1 MKLRWSFLIFTIFSM
16 QLLANESNSKTKT
29 TISKNISFKN
39 IMVSLNPYHSID
51 EALSEEHLIN
61 WDQEHDKVDAVTD
74 AFSASELQLHFN
86 LLGKKLKILPYQPDS
101 IGKTIVLIDENLFK
115 KHHSK
120 LASKTIFNEL
130 GEQGFAIVVE
140 KKALYIVA
148 KTRIGRLYG
157 AYEFLKEMGFSWYNP
172 KEIII
177 PKKIKPYLK
186 SYETLKTPK
195 ILLRGFWTVS
205 ENNLPKEY
213 ALWLARNKFNLTGKV
228 EKNLAK
234 KLGLKIW
241 GGGHEIIQEEFSKKE
256 LFSKY
261 PEWYILNKNKRHPV
275 SMKVNYVNPS
285 FANKDGAD
293 YFSEQLIKRLNE
305 GDLKNIDVLNIWPA
319 DKKRFLKDE
328 SEIAQD
334 LGNFSDTLLH
344 FYLIIANNLQQAY
357 EHNKL
362 SRRVTLAGI
371 SYHQTLMPPTNKK
384 IIKELETKN
393 YLHLFYP
400 STRDWTFALNTNK
413 DLSPTN
419 FNLSKAI
426 NSWKEVSDF
435 TFGFVD
441 YNHKSNYY
449 GIAITNH
456 TNLAL
461 DFDYYFPE
469 EGGLYAY
476 MHPIKNNPGPFEL
489 TNTLISEMLWQQPS
503 DQNEHLQAKTTTRY
517 FNSKYGKWS
526 NEWNDIYNKMMLAV
540 SNSKH
545 IFERGSLSS
554 VLFQK
559 VYWAKPP
566 FKDEQA
572 IALIESF
579 KEGGLQHLPDG
590 YTNKMDELG
599 SSKFIGLNESLATQQ
614 RLRKKW
620 NSISKNVKN
629 QTIQKRMINDI
640 EWFETSL
647 KRYELM
653 SLCVDFS
660 MAEYQN
666 KDAGDIKTAI
676 KAKIDSLYQAKPTH
690 DVFSNDHKGA
700 FLKTVEKFIAGELR

>member
-1 MKLRWSFLIFTIFSM
+1 MKLSWSFLIFAIVSM
-16 QLLANESNSKTKT
+16 QLFAHEKNSETSA
-29 TISKNISFKN
+29 IVSKNIGFKN
-39 IMVSLNPYHSID
+39 IMVSLNPYQSIGDALND
-51 EALSEEHLIN
+51 EDLIN
-61 WDQEHDKVDAVTD
+61 WDQEHDKAEAITD

-86 LLGKKLKILPYQPDS
+86 LLGKRVKIIPYRTES
-101 IGKTIVLIDENLFK
+101 IGKTIVLIDKDLFK
-115 KHHSK
+115 KNHPN
-120 LASKTIFNEL
+120 LASKADLKEL
-130 GEQGFAIVVE
+130 GNQGFVIVVE
-140 KKALYIVA
+140 KKALFIVA
-148 KTRIGRLYG
+148 NTRIGRLYG
-157 AYEFLKEMGFSWYNP
+157 AYELLNNMGFSWYNP
-172 KEIII
+172 KETIV
-177 PKKIKPYLK
+177 PKKINPHLK
-186 SYETLKTPK
+186 VYETINTPK
-195 ILLRGFWTVS
+195 VLLRGFWTVS
-205 ENNLPKEY
+205 ESNLPEEY
-213 ALWLARNKFNLTGKV
+213 AVWLVRNKFNLTGKV
-228 EKNLAK
+228 EKHIAK

-256 LFSKY
+256 LFEKH
-261 PEWYILNKNKRHPV
+261 PDWYILNKNNRHPV
-275 SMKVNYVNPS
+275 SMKVNYINPS
-285 FANKDGAD
+285 FSNKEGAD
-293 YFSEQLIKRLNE
+293 YFSEQLIKRLND

-328 SEIAQD
+328 NEAATA
-334 LGNFSDTLLH
+334 LGNFTDTLLH
-344 FYLIIANNLQQAY
+344 FYLIIANNLEEAY
-357 EHNKL
+357 KNNSL

-384 IIKELETKN
+384 IINQLEVQN

-400 STRDWTFALNTNK
+400 STRDWTFALNSNN

-456 TNLAL
+456 TNLAA
-461 DFDYYFPE
+461 DFNYYFQE
-469 EGGLYAY
+469 ENGLYAY

-489 TNTLISEMLWQQPS
+489 TNALISEMLWLKP
-503 DQNEHLQAKTTTRY
+503 DEQNEHLQAKTTSRY
-517 FNSKYGKWS
+517 FDSKYGKWS
-526 NEWNDIYNKMMLAV
+526 SEWNDIYNKMMTAV

-579 KEGGLQHLPDG
+579 KKGGLQHLPDG
-590 YTNKMDELG
+590 YTNKMDKLG
-599 SSKFIGLNESLATQQ
+599 SSKFIGLNESLDIQ
-614 RLRKKW
+614 RNLKKRW
-620 NSISKNVKN
+620 TSILQNVKN
-629 QTIQKRMINDI
+629 PKIQKRMLNDI

-653 SLCVDFS
+653 SLCIEFS

-666 KDAGDIKTAI
+666 QDSDNIKTAI

-700 FLKTVEKFIAGELR
+700 FLKTVENFINGVLR

>member
-1 MKLRWSFLIFTIFSM
+1 MTLYGYDEKNGNNSFFGKLG
-16 QLLANESNSKTKT
+16 
-29 TISKNISFKN
+29 FKN
-39 IMVSLNPYHSID
+39 IMVSLGPY
-51 EALSEEHLIN
+51 ETFNVALNEEQIIN
-61 WDQEHDKVDAVTD
+61 WNQEYGKAEAITD
-74 AFSASELQLHFN
+74 AFSAGELQLHFK
-86 LLGKKLKILPYQPDS
+86 LLGRKLKILPYQPES
-101 IGKTIVLIDENLFK
+101 ITKTIVLIDETVFRKNHPNLAIGINFN
-115 KHHSK
+115 K
-120 LASKTIFNEL
+120 LGN
-130 GEQGFAIVVE
+130 QGFAIIVE
-140 KKALYIVA
+140 KKALFIVA
-148 KTRIGRLYG
+148 NTRIGRLYG

-172 KEIII
+172 QEIIT
-177 PKKIKPYLK
+177 PKKINPLLK
-186 SYETLKTPK
+186 SYEIIKTPK
-195 ILLRGFWTVS
+195 VALRGFWTVTEENLS
-205 ENNLPKEY
+205 EEY
-213 ALWLARNKFNLTGKV
+213 ALWLARNKFNLTGKI
-228 EKNLAK
+228 ENNLAK

-256 LFSKY
+256 LFEKH
-261 PEWYILNKNKRHPV
+261 PDWYILNKNKRHPV
-275 SMKVNYVNPS
+275 SMKVNYINPS
-285 FANKDGAD
+285 FANKEGAD
-293 YFSEQLIKRLNE
+293 YFSKQLIKRLNE

-328 SEIAQD
+328 SDVAAA

-344 FYLIIANNLQQAY
+344 FYLTIANNLQQAY
-357 EHNKL
+357 EDKNL

-371 SYHQTLMPPTNKK
+371 SYHQTLMPPTNKQ
-384 IIKELETKN
+384 IIKELEAKN

-400 STRDWTFALNTNK
+400 STRDWTYALNRNT

-426 NSWKEVSDF
+426 DSWKEVSDF

-456 TNLAL
+456 TNIAA
-461 DFDYYFPE
+461 DFDYYFQE
-469 EGGLYAY
+469 KDGLYAY

-489 TNTLISEMLWQQPS
+489 TNALISEMLWQKPA
-503 DQNEHLQAKTTTRY
+503 DQNEHLQTKTTARY

-526 NEWNDIYNKMMLAV
+526 SEWNDIYNKMMIAV

-566 FKDEQA
+566 FSDEQA
-572 IALIESF
+572 IALIKSF

-599 SSKFIGLNESLATQQ
+599 SSKFIGLNESLDIQKSQ
-614 RLRKKW
+614 KKRW
-620 NSISKNVKN
+620 NSIVKDVKN
-629 QTIQKRMINDI
+629 SAIQKRMINDV
-640 EWFETSL
+640 EWFETSF

-653 SLCVDFS
+653 SLCIDFS

-666 KDAGDIKTAI
+666 RDSQAI
-676 KAKIDSLYQAKPTH
+676 KSTIQLKIDSLYQAKPTH

-700 FLKTVEKFIAGELR
+700 FLKTIEKFIAGELR